1 MIEKKPR
8 RGRPAPQDRSTA
20 PARDDFI
27 EGRNPVLEALK
38 ANRPINKLLVS
49 KGVGRH
55 SIIGQI
61 LHHAKRNGVLVEYV
75 DTRFIQ
81 KISPTGHSQGVV
93 AMIATK
99 SYVDLDDLLEA
110 SHQKN
115 TSPLYVILDGIED
128 PQNLGAILRT
138 ADAAGVHGV
147 IIPERRAVG
156 LTAAVSRASAGAVE
170 YVPVARVG
178 NIAKTLTALQKQGI
192 WTVGVDMEG
201 DAGYTHAD
209 YDQAMALVIGAEG
222 KGLSRLVKER
232 CDLLVSIPMKGQIAS
247 LNASIAA
254 ALVMYEAARQRDRS
268 SEGST

>member
-1 MIEKKPR
+1 MVGKKPG
-8 RGRPAPQDRSTA
+8 RGRPSSRDRSSSPTG
-20 PARDDFI
+20 DDFI

-61 LHHAKRNGVLVEYV
+61 LHHAKTNGVMVEYV

-99 SYVDLDDLLEA
+99 SYVDLDDLLE
-110 SHQKN
+110 SSQQKN
-115 TSPLYVILDGIED
+115 TLPLYVILDGIED

-156 LTAAVSRASAGAVE
+156 LTAAVSRASAVTT
-170 YVPVARVG
+170 RF
-178 NIAKTLTALQKQGI
+178 
-192 WTVGVDMEG
+192 
-201 DAGYTHAD
+201 
-209 YDQAMALVIGAEG
+209 
-222 KGLSRLVKER
+222 VK
-232 CDLLVSIPMKGQIAS
+232 
-247 LNASIAA
+247 
-254 ALVMYEAARQRDRS
+254 
-268 SEGST
+268 